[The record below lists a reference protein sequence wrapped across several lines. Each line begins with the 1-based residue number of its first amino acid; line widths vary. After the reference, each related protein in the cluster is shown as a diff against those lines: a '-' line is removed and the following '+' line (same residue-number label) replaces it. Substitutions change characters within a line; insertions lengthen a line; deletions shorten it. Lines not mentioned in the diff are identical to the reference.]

1 MKSSPDPE
9 RLDVKALARAGET
22 LSGRTPVSRRERLQ
36 AERAPTEA
44 SLEQVEPHIDWSIR
58 GEWRERLGAAPQC
71 WLHVKAQL
79 TLPLVCQR
87 CLGPVGV
94 LLDVDRSF
102 RFVADEATAERE
114 DESAEE
120 DVLVLSPQFDVLE
133 LIDDELLMAL
143 PLVPRHEPECPGPV
157 QLMVQD
163 PAFDDGGA
171 QGRPHPFA
179 VLARLKQ
186 GPSGG
191 Q

>member
-1 MKSSPDPE
+1 MKLSPDPE
-9 RLDVKALARAGET
+9 RLDVKVLARAGET
-22 LSGRTPVSRRERLQ
+22 LSGNTPVSCRERLQ
-36 AERAPTEA
+36 AERALTEA
-44 SLEQVEPHIDWSIR
+44 GHEQAPGPHIEWSIR
-58 GEWRERLGAAPQC
+58 GEWRERLGSAPQC

-87 CLGPVGV
+87 CLGPVAV
-94 LLDVDRSF
+94 PLDVNRSF

-120 DVLVLSPQFDVLE
+120 DVLVLSPQFDALE

-157 QLMVQD
+157 QLTAQD

-171 QGRPHPFA
+171 QGHPHPFA
-179 VLARLKQ
+179 VLARLKK
-186 GPSGG
+186 GSGEG
-191 Q
+191 